1 MASKQR
7 TCAICGLSISTNE
20 LTIFSL
26 GSGMQPSCSCTR
38 STTRRQSTRQ
48 TPTQNITYVSSTP
61 SIAEQLVLL
70 AKLHSDGALTEQEF
84 QTLKNRLMS
93 GGDS

>member
-1 MASKQR
+1 MASNQNLCTR
-7 TCAICGLSISTNE
+7 CGLYKGEYSP
-20 LTIFSL
+20 LSL
-26 GSGMQPSCSCTR
+26 GSGRRPTCQCPR
-38 STTRRQSTRQ
+38 PATRRQPTRQ

-84 QTLKNRLMS
+84 QTLKNRLVL
-93 GGDS
+93 GGNS